1 MHNNK
6 LVGKGGKH
14 PLTVWARENKL
25 RMTPKDLSTA
35 TVYCP
40 FSLHA
45 RVDADVSGLEHA
57 LKVYWRDNNLGLG
70 EDGEL
75 PADMELRLG
84 SRIKLW
90 SAGVHR
96 DIGYA
101 YGHPKLDGKP
111 RWFAVQVVAC
121 PNFVSRE
128 VIFVSRETKNV
139 SCGARFD
146 VVKYLDPTAAAPA
159 GEDETADTPR
169 PSFKL
174 GCIML
179 CFRVCSP
186 AFGARCLRDFVLVR
200 EMKLAPRH
208 PTGPFPYLPCE
219 KAIGDFD
226 RDDPRA
232 INKLGRLWT
241 WDTPPR
247 GSRPVFAVK
256 SANELIETVAIM
268 PRWKSATSDEWS
280 IDTGVYEPRYLN
292 DARNR
297 PPFPGEC
304 KCGAKE

>member
-101 YGHPKLDGKP
+101 TGT
-111 RWFAVQVVAC
+111 QT
-121 PNFVSRE
+121 S
-128 VIFVSRETKNV
+128 
-139 SCGARFD
+139 
-146 VVKYLDPTAAAPA
+146 TANP
-159 GEDETADTPR
+159 GGT
-169 PSFKL
+169 
-174 GCIML
+174 
-179 CFRVCSP
+179 
-186 AFGARCLRDFVLVR
+186 RC
-200 EMKLAPRH
+200 K
-208 PTGPFPYLPCE
+208 
-219 KAIGDFD
+219 
-226 RDDPRA
+226 
-232 INKLGRLWT
+232 W
-241 WDTPPR
+241 
-247 GSRPVFAVK
+247 
-256 SANELIETVAIM
+256 
-268 PRWKSATSDEWS
+268 
-280 IDTGVYEPRYLN
+280 
-292 DARNR
+292 
-297 PPFPGEC
+297 
-304 KCGAKE
+304 